1 MKLKDPYVYPPT
13 GWVYTDPDT
22 KVTIVGHS
30 LDDLVKN
37 VTYHRVDSNFPALE
51 NLEQMIQDQLCDVL
65 GPSYCDE
72 KGLGDYVHA
81 VAQPIAKIIDM
92 AVGTKI
98 QGCGSCAQRR
108 AALNKR

>member
-1 MKLKDPYVYPPT
+1 MKLKNPYEYPPT
-13 GWVYTDPDT
+13 GWVYTDHET

-30 LDDLVKN
+30 LDDLAKN
-37 VTYHRVDSNFPALE
+37 VTYHRADSNLPRLE
-51 NLEQMIQDQLCDVL
+51 DVEQMIQDQLCDTL

-81 VAQPIAKIIDM
+81 LAQPIAKIIDM

-108 AALNKR
+108 AALNRR